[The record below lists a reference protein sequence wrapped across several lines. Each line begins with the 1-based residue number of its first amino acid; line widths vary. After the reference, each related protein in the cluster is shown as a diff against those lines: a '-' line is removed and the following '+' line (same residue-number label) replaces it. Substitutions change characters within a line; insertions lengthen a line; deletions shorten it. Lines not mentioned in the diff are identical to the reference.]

1 MNGAELLVKILPRWR
16 AAVASTVSP
25 AYFDGF
31 IERNRPQIVQMLDA
45 WHRKRSRTA
54 APARA
59 STPAPSA
66 APDLDEEATRAQLA
80 VILRDYPSNLPA
92 AATTRER
99 KRAREYA
106 EAVTLGNVEIP
117 RRWTRSAVTEAIAAG
132 IPGDAWDERGNMI
145 GPWDEHLAAWADA
158 WIAVA
163 GSSKPSPSAA
173 PEPPALLID
182 DEFYFRE
189 ILSAGPLD
197 RARDSEAIEWWRV
210 QIDSPRST
218 LTGKRRIQAREEG
231 IKLALEAIRTRAAA
245 YLLGARG
252 HDARAT
258 IFGDGLT
265 SPLNVLGLVKDEEV
279 LVVTDVNGKI
289 WFAPQLDVAARQ
301 ALHADIK
308 HALGRAARILD
319 QQRAGKRTSKESL
332 HELASAVW
340 GAARRDAAAV
350 LREAATPAATAPPT
364 QTTAAPTTAAPTT
377 APNDVIRLSDG
388 AKARRAKA
396 EAEEIARIERI
407 AGNDAGLRDLALQ
420 LGKLA
425 DPIEKTP
432 REIARWFS
440 LNGQG
445 LPARIIESYL
455 EEGGP
460 FGRLLEDIAEDL
472 RETSEEHDVDDRDGR
487 LIVSPD
493 AILKDD
499 HGEYVLREDREGV
512 SRRYIV
518 RVSPIV
524 DKDGDQVAVQ
534 IRDTDQARSEGEP
547 LKGGDHL
554 LSFYFTRLT
563 EAAIRERWRHFGM
576 LAKALRR
583 GPLEIERT
591 RQLLVYAAVLVRA
604 PKCRGDARASAKRA
618 LEVAIREHQRA
629 AKALE
634 VDFDEHIERIAR
646 VARYLARV
654 AHAVAQSC
662 AEGQT
667 VLAVSDLTAPNNIDP
682 ELDKPTPLEEA
693 SREDDDDDVYSSI
706 APPGQEVG

>member
-1 MNGAELLVKILPRWR
+1 
-16 AAVASTVSP
+16 
-25 AYFDGF
+25 
-31 IERNRPQIVQMLDA
+31 
-45 WHRKRSRTA
+45 
-54 APARA
+54 
-59 STPAPSA
+59 
-66 APDLDEEATRAQLA
+66 
-80 VILRDYPSNLPA
+80 VILREYPSTLPA
-92 AATTRER
+92 AATTQER
-99 KRAREYA
+99 KLARDYA

-145 GPWDEHLAAWADA
+145 APWDEHLDAWADA

-163 GSSKPSPSAA
+163 GDSPKPSPPPPSQAA
-173 PEPPALLID
+173 ASPATPTTEPAAEPP
-182 DEFYFRE
+182 
-189 ILSAGPLD
+189 P
-197 RARDSEAIEWWRV
+197 
-210 QIDSPRST
+210 
-218 LTGKRRIQAREEG
+218 
-231 IKLALEAIRTRAAA
+231 
-245 YLLGARG
+245 
-252 HDARAT
+252 
-258 IFGDGLT
+258 
-265 SPLNVLGLVKDEEV
+265 
-279 LVVTDVNGKI
+279 
-289 WFAPQLDVAARQ
+289 
-301 ALHADIK
+301 
-308 HALGRAARILD
+308 
-319 QQRAGKRTSKESL
+319 
-332 HELASAVW
+332 
-340 GAARRDAAAV
+340 
-350 LREAATPAATAPPT
+350 
-364 QTTAAPTTAAPTT
+364 
-377 APNDVIRLSDG
+377 DVIRLSDG

-432 REIARWFS
+432 REIAWWFRAEG
-440 LNGQG
+440 NGY
-445 LPARIIESYL
+445 LARLIESYL

-460 FGRLLEDIAEDL
+460 FGRLLEDTAEEL
-472 RETSEEHDVDDRDGR
+472 RETNEEHDVDARDGR

-583 GPLEIERT
+583 GPMEIERT

-634 VDFDEHIERIAR
+634 VDFDEHIERVAR

-667 VLAVSDLTAPNNIDP
+667 VLAVSDFTAPNNIDP
-682 ELDKPTPLEEA
+682 ELDKPTPPEQAGLEE
-693 SREDDDDDVYSSI
+693 DGDVYSPFDAAIES
-706 APPGQEVG
+706 ALDRTLSDGSPA